1 MKEHTSLPA
10 PEAALAPPAARDQSR
25 CRILVVDQS
34 SDLRLLYTDALAGPG
49 CQVDVAESVAAAWKA
64 LKANRYHLLVTENDP
79 PDLTGNELLR
89 RLRGANMELPVIM
102 AASGWPA
109 HQPVVNPVPRNTAA
123 IQKPFE
129 LEVLMETVKNVLR
142 ASLPMRKNLR
152 RRHGFSNLEHATLA
166 GPSLCRE
173 NASKEQIFDVR

>member
-1 MKEHTSLPA
+1 MKEHKNSQA
-10 PEAALAPPAARDQSR
+10 PEAALAPPTIRDGSR

-79 PDLTGNELLR
+79 PELTGNELLR
-89 RLRGANMELPVIM
+89 RLRGASMELPVIM

-109 HQPVVNPVPRNTAA
+109 HQPVVSPVPRNTAA
-123 IQKPFE
+123 IRKPFE

-152 RRHGFSNLEHATLA
+152 RRNSLPNLEHTTPS
-166 GPSLCRE
+166 GPNCCLE
-173 NASKEQIFDVR
+173 NASKEQNFGVR